1 MGIEVFKEWLD
12 ESMVYEKLAVA
23 TLADTSLNMLYQL
36 GSENRKASS
45 ELAGRIVSAIGVVN
59 SRARHKPL
67 PAVGRGDLAAACAKC
82 PYYNSCEEFKE

>member
-1 MGIEVFKEWLD
+1 MGIEVFKEWMVESTAD
-12 ESMVYEKLAVA
+12 EKSAVA
-23 TLADTSLNMLYQL
+23 MLADTSLNMLYQL
-36 GSENRKASS
+36 ASENRNASPD
-45 ELAGRIVSAIGVVN
+45 LAGRIVSAIGGVN

>member
-12 ESMVYEKLAVA
+12 ESAVYEKLAVA
-23 TLADTSLNMLYQL
+23 SLADTSLNMLYQL

-45 ELAGRIVSAIGVVN
+45 DLAGRIVSAISCIN

-67 PAVGRGDLAAACAKC
+67 PSVGRGDLAAACAKC